1 MSSTSVAGARQTPP
15 RHRKAAPFTQSKSHS
30 PKKLNS
36 SPKATSNSAKLKK
49 PSTLNRTRS
58 SSGST
63 GSLSGSI
70 DSPLR
75 DTPLSDFLSPFRPA
89 STQWVARYTFVS
101 FALILRLAVGLG
113 PYSGYKQEP
122 LHGDF
127 EAQRHWLEITYHL
140 PMSQW
145 YFHDLE
151 WWGLDYPPLT
161 AYHSWF
167 LGAIGNF
174 INPEWFALYDSR
186 GSDDYNL
193 KSFMRATALF
203 SELVIYI
210 PAVIWFVRWSCK
222 RQGQSPIAQS
232 IATSAILFQP
242 SLILIDHG
250 HFQYNSVMLGLALLA
265 IVNLQYN
272 NYLTAS
278 FFFVLSIC
286 FKQMA
291 LYYAPIIFAYL
302 LGICV
307 FPKFNFMRLTA
318 IGLIT
323 LSTFIVVLAPLYI
336 SGGLPV
342 LTQLVVRVFPFARGL
357 WEDKVANVWCT
368 LNTFVKL
375 KQLFTA
381 DQLQKLSLAAT
392 LGSILPPMAIIFFY
406 PKKHLLPWA
415 FSAGAWAFFLFS
427 FQVHEKSVLIP
438 LMPTTLLIAGG
449 GREGKDRSI
458 LPLVFWINNVAMF
471 SLWPL
476 LSREGLAVQFFAM
489 TLCWNWLVGNFN
501 FLLHNWPWPNSEY
514 KLRTHLLPSNGIFWK
529 LCVVA
534 SYSAMAAC
542 HILEWYTVSSLVSAQ
557 KLMAPI
563 LDRFPDLFVV
573 LNVTISC
580 ACFGLFWLWNLYKLF
595 SLRNTED

>member
-1 MSSTSVAGARQTPP
+1 MAARQ
-15 RHRKAAPFTQSKSHS
+15 AAPRKRKPSPPAGSARTGS
-30 PKKLNS
+30 PKPKSALKGHS
-36 SPKATSNSAKLKK
+36 SPAKLKK
-49 PSTLNRTRS
+49 PTTLNRTRS
-58 SSGST
+58 SSGS
-63 GSLSGSI
+63 SAYLSPI
-70 DSPLR
+70 LDSPLR
-75 DTPLSDFLSPFRPA
+75 DTPISDFLSPFRPA
-89 STQWVARYTFVS
+89 STQWVARYAFVS

-140 PMSQW
+140 PMNQW

-174 INPEWFALYDSR
+174 VNPKWFALYDSR
-186 GSDDYNL
+186 GLDDYDL

-203 SELVIYI
+203 SELAIYI
-210 PAVIWFVRWSCK
+210 PAVIWFVRWSGK

-232 IATSAILFQP
+232 VASAAILFQP
-242 SLILIDHG
+242 ALILIDHG

-272 NYLTAS
+272 NWLAAS

-307 FPKFNFMRLTA
+307 FPRFDFMRLTS
-318 IGLIT
+318 IGVIT
-323 LSTFIVVLAPLYI
+323 LSTFAVVLAPLYI

-342 LTQLVVRVFPFARGL
+342 LTQVVIRVFPFARGL

-375 KQLFTA
+375 KLLFTP
-381 DQLQKLSLAAT
+381 DQLQKLSLVAT
-392 LGSILPPMAIIFFY
+392 LGAIMPPMAIIFFY
-406 PKKHLLPWA
+406 PKKHLLAWA

-449 GREGKDRSI
+449 GRTAKDRSI

-471 SLWPL
+471 SMWPL
-476 LSREGLAVQFFAM
+476 LKREGLGLQFFVM

-514 KLRTHLLPSNGIFWK
+514 KLRTHLLPSNSIFWK
-529 LCVVA
+529 LCVIA
-534 SYSAMAAC
+534 SYTAMSAVHVM
-542 HILEWYTVSSLVSAQ
+542 EWLAMSSSPMVRNIFD
-557 KLMAPI
+557 PI
-563 LDRFPDLFVV
+563 LARFPDFFVV
-573 LNVTISC
+573 LNVTMSC
-580 ACFGLFWLWNLYKLF
+580 ASFGLFWLWNLYKLF
-595 SLRNTED
+595 TLRNTED